1 VWEKIIATS
10 APRPCPKVRLGFIP
24 SRKSLNGTFLDGAM
38 VGAGSLRPILE
49 GLSHFEIPQPGRLR
63 ESPKSGRL
71 SIRKLHMHKEGIHF

>member
-1 VWEKIIATS
+1 VWEKRIATS
-10 APRPCPKVRLGFIP
+10 PPRPCPKVRLGFIP

-38 VGAGSLRPILE
+38 VGAGSLRPIC
-49 GLSHFEIPQPGRLR
+49 LSHFEIPQPGRLR